1 MTVIDDSLP
10 AICICQPKKNFS
22 WGLRQE
28 KQQYKSRNQ
37 ERDFRVNS
45 FCKKLDCWVL
55 NVLLCYASQSD
66 FTLGQRDTP
75 SENIPRFS
83 FGGIKIVTWHYGKR
97 GRFLIDFIFLTFLIS
112 WLSFSYLLHLL
123 VICIINSTTL
133 IHFNRQTGEQGGSEE
148 FSEIMHRTQLNN
160 HNVFVSATLA
170 LGWGVEGVNSGFN

>member
-1 MTVIDDSLP
+1 MRAVARKTTIQVKKSGKRFSVLP
-10 AICICQPKKNFS
+10 
-22 WGLRQE
+22 
-28 KQQYKSRNQ
+28 
-37 ERDFRVNS
+37 NS

-75 SENIPRFS
+75 SENIPLFP

-148 FSEIMHRTQLNN
+148 FSEIMHQTQLNN

>member
-1 MTVIDDSLP
+1 MIHSLQS
-10 AICICQPKKNFS
+10 AFVNQKKIFHEGCGKKNNNTS
-22 WGLRQE
+22 QE
-28 KQQYKSRNQ
+28 IRKEIS
-37 ERDFRVNS
+37 VLPNS

-75 SENIPRFS
+75 SENIPLFS

-160 HNVFVSATLA
+160 HNVFVS
-170 LGWGVEGVNSGFN
+170 NSGLGMRSRRGQFWF